1 MAIVLSSLA
10 ALQSR
15 ADSLLA
21 SLAVLL
27 LLMAVRPLIPRLS
40 PPKSAPQ
47 FLKKYRAF
55 NSPSFTNFR
64 ADFLRQGKQQSL
76 GNQFSFWYGSNHV
89 VAVSG
94 ESARTTYLTSRGLD
108 SLAGFLVLF
117 GSFLN
122 VDGLTNSI
130 SRNAMLVYKRCTQ
143 DDQMTLNLHHL
154 VTDSNA
160 CLKRI
165 GSKVVDPVDT
175 MGCLIYQLTH
185 RMAGTHDIANNYELV
200 VSTREIYKPLE
211 ESSLFDIWFPLLP
224 TPSKLQRLFG
234 YARLHWLMQSF
245 VNDRRKTGRVEND
258 AMQLMMDARLSDSTT
273 ALAIIGAILAGVFNT
288 SISASWNLCHL
299 AKNSVWM
306 SKIRAEVDDAVKKH
320 RNTPTEDLVDI
331 FQRFTLYD
339 WEKSF
344 PSLEL
349 AMHETL
355 RFTMSGTIVRKNIG
369 NKDVPVGD
377 TGFFIPKNSLAVY
390 SSADAHMN
398 PDVWT
403 IPLQWDP
410 SRHDEERAEGLQTP
424 HSFLGWG
431 SGNHP
436 CPAMRFAK
444 LNIVVPTVMIIAAF
458 DFEMC
463 DVRGNVTKEPLPSLR
478 YDRVGAGRPAE
489 QVHMRFTPRAKY
501 DS

>member
-15 ADSLLA
+15 ADTLLA

-27 LLMAVRPLIPRLS
+27 LLMAVRPLVPRLS

-47 FLKKYRAF
+47 FLKGYRAF

-165 GSKVVDPVDT
+165 SSRVVDPVDT

-200 VSTREIYKPLE
+200 
-211 ESSLFDIWFPLLP
+211 
-224 TPSKLQRLFG
+224 
-234 YARLHWLMQSF
+234 
-245 VNDRRKTGRVEND
+245 
-258 AMQLMMDARLSDSTT
+258 
-273 ALAIIGAILAGVFNT
+273 AIIGAILAGVFNT

-299 AKNSVWM
+299 AKNSTWM
-306 SKIRAEVDDAVKKH
+306 SKIRTEVDDAVEKH

-331 FQRFTLYD
+331 FQRFTLHD

-403 IPLQWDP
+403 NPLQWDP
-410 SRHDEERAEGLQTP
+410 SRHNEERAEGLQTP

-463 DVRGNVTKEPLPSLR
+463 DVGGNITKEPLPNLR

-489 QVHMRFTPRAKY
+489 QVHMRFTPRARY